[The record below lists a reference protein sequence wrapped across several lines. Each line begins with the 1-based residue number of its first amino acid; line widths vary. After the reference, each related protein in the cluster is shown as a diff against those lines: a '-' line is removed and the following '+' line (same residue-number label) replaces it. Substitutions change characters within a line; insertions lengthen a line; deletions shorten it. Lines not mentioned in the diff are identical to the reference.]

1 MPRYRCVLTPDVAD
15 SELIAML
22 PAQAMRGGLATG
34 ATSPAFEVAYE
45 IDAPDIASVELW
57 LAERSIPASSVSALE
72 EIAADA

>member
-1 MPRYRCVLTPDVAD
+1 VLTPDVVD

-22 PAQAMRGGLATG
+22 PAQSMRGGPAAG

-57 LAERSIPASSVSALE
+57 LSERSIPASSVCALE
-72 EIAADA
+72 EIAVDG